1 MRHIQGGLK
10 VALIL
15 AIDDA
20 ATDLTLIQYILT
32 NHEVILARNGE
43 QGLQQ
48 LEEHPQIDL
57 ICLTST
63 CR

>member
-1 MRHIQGGLK
+1 M
-10 VALIL
+10 ALIL

-20 ATDLTLIQYILT
+20 ATDLALIQYILT

-48 LEEHPQIDL
+48 LEEHPQTDL
-57 ICLTST
+57 ILLDLLTF
-63 CR
+63 